1 MNQRTMTPTE
11 RIFALKKTILIALLP
26 MLWVFTSCPDA
37 DRPAGDEL
45 PAAEL
50 RGVWLTNVDSRVL
63 DSRESIRDAM
73 QFLADHHFNAV
84 FPVVWNDAKTLYPSQ
99 VMDSL
104 FGLPIDPR
112 YAGRDPLQ
120 EAIEEA
126 HQRGIAVIPWFEYG
140 FAASYQKEGG
150 DILKVKPHWAAK
162 DNRGRLLTK
171 NGFEWMNGYHPEVQ
185 QFLLSLVKEVASR
198 YDVDGVQGDDRLPA
212 QPIEG
217 GYSAYTDSLFRAE
230 HNGVVPPDDFR
241 DPTWQRWRADKL
253 SQFAHRLYA
262 EVNMLK
268 SDLVISWAPSIY
280 PWSYDEYLQDWPAWL
295 QHGDADVVIPQCY
308 RYSLAD
314 YQSTLNA
321 LIPAGLAIRP
331 GDGIIFP
338 GILMNV
344 GDYTISEE
352 LLMQKLAYN
361 REKGYCGEVFFFYEG
376 LRKNGDALAKALLET
391 YYRQKATLPFSN
403 WSR

>member
-1 MNQRTMTPTE
+1 M
-11 RIFALKKTILIALLP
+11 KKTIMLALLP
-26 MLWVFTSCPDA
+26 MLWLFTSCPNADA
-37 DRPAGDEL
+37 PATDE
-45 PAAEL
+45 PAPEEL
-50 RGVWLTNVDSRVL
+50 RGIWLTNVDSRVL
-63 DSRESIRDAM
+63 DSRESIRAAM

-84 FPVVWNDAKTLYPSQ
+84 FPVVWNDAVTLFPSQ

-120 EAIEEA
+120 EVIEEA

-140 FAASYQKEGG
+140 FAASYQKNGG
-150 DILKVKPHWAAK
+150 DILKAKPHWAAA
-162 DNRGRLLTK
+162 DSRGGLLTK
-171 NGFEWMNGYHPEVQ
+171 NGFEWMNGYHAEVQ
-185 QFLLSLVKEVASR
+185 QFLLSLVKEVASH

-217 GYSAYTDSLFRAE
+217 GYSAHTDSLFRAE
-230 HNGVVPPDDFR
+230 HNGAAPPDDFR
-241 DPTWQRWRADKL
+241 DPAWQRWRADRL

-262 EVNMLK
+262 EVNALK
-268 SDLVISWAPSIY
+268 SNLIISWAPSIY
-280 PWSYDEYLQDWPAWL
+280 PWCYDEYLQDWPAWL
-295 QHGDADVVIPQCY
+295 QNGDADIVIPQCY
-308 RYSLAD
+308 RYNLAD
-314 YQSTLNA
+314 YKSTVNT
-321 LIPAGLAIRP
+321 LIPAELATQP
-331 GDGIIFP
+331 GDKIIFP

-376 LRKNGDALAKALLET
+376 LRKNDDALSKKLLES
-391 YYRQKATLPFSN
+391 YYHQKATLPF
-403 WSR
+403 